1 MNALYIE
8 QLYQK
13 LTSDLLALNNSLS
26 NIVAKHCAMAKM
38 AKEIV
43 LKLRAHI
50 IEEKFES
57 EKEEIQFFKE
67 IKPMFSSLVYY
78 HEKVYTLELR
88 MPHGTAEQK
97 SMYLGREIAKI
108 DNFYLNNTEFSAYMK
123 KESIINDSMY
133 FLLGNGQLT
142 LGLGYDYLDFDPEFS
157 SIHSSLVARFIGAQ
171 KALEYINKRLTTL
184 DGFGDP
190 YTDNSNLEYSG
201 TSTELIELAYA
212 LHKSGKVK
220 SDIKKIITV
229 FESVFNINIKDGYR
243 TYYGFKSR
251 KIDRT
256 KFLSFLKNELNSA
269 LDRES

>member
-1 MNALYIE
+1 MNAHYIE

-13 LTSDLLALNNSLS
+13 LTSGLLDLNNQLS
-26 NIVAKHCAMAKM
+26 NTVSKHSAMALM

-43 LKLRAHI
+43 IELRSHI

-57 EKEEIQFFKE
+57 EIEEIHFFKV
-67 IKPMFSSLVYY
+67 IKPKFSSLVYY
-78 HEKVYTLELR
+78 HEKVYTIELR

-97 SMYLGREIAKI
+97 SIYLAKEISKI

-123 KESIINDSMY
+123 KESIINDKMY

-142 LGLGYDYLDFDPEFS
+142 LGLGYDYLDFDPQFS

-171 KALEYINKRLTTL
+171 KVLEYINRRLTTL

-190 YTDNSNLEYSG
+190 YVDNSNLEYSG

-212 LHKSGKVK
+212 LHKSGRVK
-220 SDIKKIITV
+220 SDIKRIISV
-229 FESVFNINIKDGYR
+229 FESVFNTSIKDGYR

-256 KFLSFLKNELNSA
+256 KFLSFLKNELNNA